1 MIPPFERGCQG
12 RDGALRFQ
20 PDQQSSRGASVLLF
34 VAVTICLLAAAPNIA
49 AQLQIISRDTPQT
62 LFPGEAC
69 PVAVIFH
76 NAEDHRVIV
85 KLSTQ
90 LYQASSATAAPLGR
104 PRAWK
109 ALEIL
114 AGQTILETNPLAF
127 PSVAHATRFIIQW
140 LDATNRVL
148 GISEVMV
155 YPTNLLDALRP
166 LANKKPLGVFD
177 PQNQIK
183 PLLTSSG
190 LVFQD
195 LEEQGI
201 DNFSGRLAIIGP
213 TSADAPRP
221 EELAEEITDLARAG
235 AAVVWIK
242 AEAACGPVLEPALYN
257 LRVGQG
263 AISIV
268 RSRALL
274 NLTTS
279 PLAQLNFVRAAQLA
293 IKPDL
298 LSLNN
303 PQP

>member
-12 RDGALRFQ
+12 SNGALRFQ

-34 VAVTICLLAAAPNIA
+34 VAVTIGLLVADWRVS
-49 AQLQIISRDTPQT
+49 AQLQVVSQSSAQT
-62 LFPGEAC
+62 LFPGDAC

-76 NAEDHRVIV
+76 NPEDHRVIV

-104 PRAWK
+104 PRVWK
-109 ALEIL
+109 ALEVL

-127 PSVAHATRFIIQW
+127 PSVAHATRFVIQW

-148 GISEVMV
+148 GNSEVMV
-155 YPTNLLDALRP
+155 YPTNLLDALRT

-190 LVFQD
+190 LFFQD

-213 TSADAPRP
+213 ISADAPRP
-221 EELAEEITDLARAG
+221 EALADEIINLARVG

-242 AEAACGPVLEPALYN
+242 ADVACGPVLEPALYN

-263 AISIV
+263 AISVV

-274 NLTTS
+274 NLATN

>member
-12 RDGALRFQ
+12 SDGALRFRPEQ
-20 PDQQSSRGASVLLF
+20 PSSRGASVLLF
-34 VAVTICLLAAAPNIA
+34 VAVTICLLAAISRVS
-49 AQLQIISRDTPQT
+49 AQLQVISQSSAQS
-62 LFPGEAC
+62 LFAGEAC

-76 NAEDHRVIV
+76 NADNHPVIV

-109 ALEIL
+109 ALEVL

-127 PSVAHATRFIIQW
+127 PSVAHATRFVIQW

-148 GISEVMV
+148 GFSEVMV
-155 YPTNLLDALRP
+155 YPTNLLGALWP
-166 LANKKPLGVFD
+166 LANKMPLGVFD

-213 TSADAPRP
+213 ISADAPGP
-221 EELAEEITDLARAG
+221 EELADEITNLARAG

-263 AISIV
+263 AISVV
-268 RSRALL
+268 RFRALL
-274 NLTTS
+274 NLTTN